1 MKCRAIF
8 ITIIVI
14 TAMSAAWLMP
24 LPAMSESLPP
34 FQQTPI
40 KLQAS
45 EIIAKD
51 LLQGVNY
58 KVKENV
64 ENDGFVNIYQ
74 VETAHGELK
83 VESTALLLI
92 RISELRALKV
102 LEEMSGTEEFAK
114 GAGEAVV
121 APVKGAGHMVTAP
134 VETTKGIVKG
144 TGRFLSNVGRSIT
157 SDDPHQEN
165 VVGAALGYDATK
177 RAYAY
182 EFGIDP
188 YTSFEPLSNRL
199 GSIAK
204 SSVAGGLT
212 VAVGME
218 IAVGTDSTFGMVL
231 FIASTAESMRQLAAD
246 NPPGA
251 LQKINRK
258 KLEELGIKKDLIK
271 AYLSNYAYNPQEMTM
286 FVGELETMKGV
297 KDLDIFVSIASLASN
312 ESLALYY
319 RLTAQ
324 LIAGYHNNVSP
335 AARIINLFGEP
346 LLQTKDGKVVLLSE
360 VDYVFWT
367 KEVGDVLNGIEIDV
381 AKLPDVSGK
390 EVWIS
395 GKMEDTARKAWE
407 SRGWKIFQDAND
419 KIFKK

>member
-1 MKCRAIF
+1 MTTKFFLRGMVVIMIIAIAGPGPSVAVAE
-8 ITIIVI
+8 T
-14 TAMSAAWLMP
+14 
-24 LPAMSESLPP
+24 LPP

-45 EIIAKD
+45 KILAKG
-51 LLQGVNY
+51 LLRGDNFTVN
-58 KVKENV
+58 EGI
-64 ENDGFVNIYQ
+64 ENDGFVNIYSL
-74 VETAHGELK
+74 ETKYGKLK

-102 LEEMSGTEEFAK
+102 LEEMSASKEFAK

-121 APVKGAGHMVTAP
+121 APVKGAGKMITEP
-134 VETTKGIVKG
+134 GETTKGIVKG
-144 TGRFLSNVGRSIT
+144 TGRFFSNVGRLIT

-177 RAYAY
+177 RAYAF
-182 EFGIDP
+182 EFGVDP
-188 YTSFEPLSNRL
+188 YTSYEPLANRL
-199 GSIAK
+199 GTIAK

-218 IAVGTDSTFGMVL
+218 VAVGTDSTFGMVL
-231 FIASTAESMRQLAAD
+231 FIASTAEGMRQLAAD
-246 NPPGA
+246 NPPGE

-258 KLEELGIKKDLIK
+258 KLESLGIKPDLIK
-271 AYLSNYAYNPQEMTM
+271 AYLSNYVYNPQEMTM

-297 KDLDIFVSIASLASN
+297 KELDTFVSIASLASN

-324 LIAGYHNNVSP
+324 LIAGYHNHVAQAVRIVNVT
-335 AARIINLFGEP
+335 GEP
-346 LLQTKDGKVVLLSE
+346 GLLTKDGKVVICSQ

-367 KEVGDVLNGIEIDV
+367 KGVADVLNGIEADV
-381 AKLPDVSGK
+381 AKIADVSGK

-395 GKMEDTARKAWE
+395 GKMDDTARKAWE
-407 SRGWKIFQDAND
+407 ARGWKIIQDANK

>member
-1 MKCRAIF
+1 MKRGVIF
-8 ITIIVI
+8 YTIVGIAVMSVAGLPPML
-14 TAMSAAWLMP
+14 AMA
-24 LPAMSESLPP
+24 ESLPT

-45 EIIAKD
+45 KVLAKD
-51 LLQGVNY
+51 LLRGDNYTVN
-58 KVKENV
+58 ESV
-64 ENDGFVNIYQ
+64 ENDGLVNIYMLEPGEDEIR
-74 VETAHGELK
+74 VET
-83 VESTALLLI
+83 TALLLI

-102 LEEMSGTEEFAK
+102 LEEMSGSEEFMK
-114 GAGEAVV
+114 GVGEAVV
-121 APVKGAGHMVTAP
+121 APVKGAAAMVTAP

-144 TGRFLSNVGRSIT
+144 TGRFFSNVGRSIT
-157 SDDPHQEN
+157 SKDPHQEN

-177 RAYAY
+177 RAYAF
-182 EFGIDP
+182 EFGVDP
-188 YTSFEPLSNRL
+188 YTSFEPLANRL
-199 GSIAK
+199 GTIAK

-218 IAVGTDSTFGMVL
+218 VAVGTDSTFGMVL
-231 FIASTAESMRQLAAD
+231 FIASTAEGMRQLAAD

-258 KLEELGIKKDLIK
+258 KLEELGIKGELIK

-297 KDLDIFVSIASLASN
+297 KDMDTFVSIATLASD

-324 LIAGYHNNVSP
+324 LMAGYHNHVAP
-335 AARIINLFGEP
+335 AVRIVNLTGEP
-346 LLQTKDGKVVLLSE
+346 ALQTKDGKVVLLAE

-367 KEVGDVLNGIEIDV
+367 QAVADVLNGVESDV
-381 AKLPDVSGK
+381 AKIADVSGK

-395 GKMEDTARKAWE
+395 GKMDDAARKVWE
-407 SRGWKIFQDAND
+407 SRGWKIVQDANK